1 MNKKSLLL
9 TVIIVAVT
17 FVFTMM
23 PAMSAQKASMHD
35 IKQYIIKCSTEMG
48 VEPEI
53 ALSIAK
59 HESGFCQEKR
69 SYMGAVGVFQ
79 ILPSTARRVGY
90 NPYQYQSNIKGGI
103 AYYKQMKRMFKS
115 DAIALAAY
123 NAGPGT
129 VKKYGGIPPYAETRR
144 YVKTVMKYYNEYKSN
159 PDGTVAPMLAAVKAP
174 KEDQKVLAEK
184 EHREMLTLFML
195 NQAI

>member
-1 MNKKSLLL
+1 
-9 TVIIVAVT
+9 
-17 FVFTMM
+17 
-23 PAMSAQKASMHD
+23 
-35 IKQYIIKCSTEMG
+35 
-48 VEPEI
+48 
-53 ALSIAK
+53 
-59 HESGFCQEKR
+59 
-69 SYMGAVGVFQ
+69 
-79 ILPSTARRVGY
+79 
-90 NPYQYQSNIKGGI
+90 
-103 AYYKQMKRMFKS
+103 MKRMFKS

-129 VKKYGGIPPYAETRR
+129 VKRYGGIPPYAETRR

>member
-17 FVFTMM
+17 FVFTVV
-23 PAMSAQKASMHD
+23 PAFSAQKASMHD

-59 HESGFCQEKR
+59 QETGFCQEKR
-69 SYMGAVGVFQ
+69 SRMGAVGVFQ
-79 ILPSTARRVGY
+79 LMPSTARRFGY
-90 NPYQYQSNIKGGI
+90 NPYQYQSNIKCGI

-115 DAIALAAY
+115 DAVALAAY
-123 NAGPGT
+123 NAGPGN
-129 VKKYGGIPPYAETRR
+129 VKKYGGIPPFAETRNFVR
-144 YVKTVMKYYNEYKSN
+144 NVMKYYDEYKTN
-159 PDGTVAPMLAAVKAP
+159 PDPTVATMLAAVKAP